1 MPNENNIFEGI
12 PSLGDTQG
20 LENFLNQQAAN
31 QVAPESEIPPML
43 QQNQGQPVQPAQD
56 PNQVAAQGQV
66 QPQAQPQ
73 VQPQIYTI
81 GGAQYTAAQL
91 EQIIAQ
97 NNAMR
102 QQMAGQRMPNASQV
116 QSQDNKSTYTPEQA
130 TIIKELINRGVPM
143 ERIQAA
149 MQQNSAQ
156 AQMNARLTSM
166 ENYMRQEAYARE
178 EQAFINKMTSFGDK
192 FGLSEND
199 LVEFANVAMSKGI
212 NVAQVTDVEAVF
224 RAIYPEQYAIRLQR
238 MSTQPASQMY
248 GGSSIPEMPRA
259 SASKMEDAYVEA
271 FLKGAMP
278 NQYSKK

>member
-1 MPNENNIFEGI
+1 MQNENNIFEGI

-20 LENFLNQQAAN
+20 LENYLNQQAAN
-31 QVAPESEIPPML
+31 QVAPEVDIPQML
-43 QQNQGQPVQPAQD
+43 QQNQEQEQAQD
-56 PNQVAAQGQV
+56 PNQAAQ
-66 QPQAQPQ
+66 QPQATPQPQ
-73 VQPQIYTI
+73 VYNI

-116 QSQDNKSTYTPEQA
+116 QSQGNKQTYTPEQSA
-130 TIIKELINRGVPM
+130 IIKELINRGVPM

-149 MQQNSAQ
+149 MQQNNAQ
-156 AQMNARLTSM
+156 ARMDARIAGI

-178 EQAFINKMTSFGDK
+178 EAAFIDKMTTFGDK

-224 RAIYPEQYAIRLQR
+224 RALYPEQYAIRSQR
-238 MSTQPASQMY
+238 MSAQPASQMF

-259 SASKMEDAYVEA
+259 NASKMEDAYVEA

>member
-1 MPNENNIFEGI
+1 MNDNENIFQGI
-12 PSLGDTQG
+12 PSLSDTQG

-31 QVAPESEIPPML
+31 QVAPETEIPPML
-43 QQNQGQPVQPAQD
+43 QQNQGQQGQPAQD
-56 PNQVAAQGQV
+56 PNQVAAQGQ
-66 QPQAQPQ
+66 PQAQ
-73 VQPQIYTI
+73 VQPQVYNI

-116 QSQDNKSTYTPEQA
+116 QSQGNTQTYTPEQSA
-130 TIIKELINRGVPM
+130 IIKQLIDRGVPM

-149 MQQNSAQ
+149 MAQNNAQ
-156 AQMNARLTSM
+156 AQMNARIAGI
-166 ENYMRQEAYARE
+166 ENTLRQEAYARE
-178 EQAFINKMTSFGDK
+178 EQAFINKMTTFGDK
-192 FGLSEND
+192 FGLSEDD

-224 RAIYPEQYAIRLQR
+224 RAIYPDQYAIRLQR
-238 MSTQPASQMY
+238 MSAQPSSQMF

-259 SASKMEDAYVEA
+259 NASKMEDAYVEA

-278 NQYSKK
+278 NQYRK